1 MSELRDECELWAGL
15 LSHPKWKQLEE
26 WAEEQKAHRIAAVL
40 SGEQETRKEDIMR
53 GEVFGIALFIE
64 YPRTILESLQ
74 VDLDNQAKE
83 Q

>member
-1 MSELRDECELWAGL
+1 MSELREECELWAGL
-15 LSHPKWKQLEE
+15 LSHPKWKPLEE
-26 WAEEQKAHRIAAVL
+26 WAEEQKAHRIAAIL
-40 SGEQETRKEDIMR
+40 SGEQETRKEDIVR

-83 Q
+83 K